1 MGSTEQ
7 HVRDPRSIRRNVAFS
22 KAFTRP
28 CEHAFRAVRDPLKRL
43 GSLVTKAMNRPLKA
57 RAHHR
62 ITALRY
68 TITTQRYTGAT

>member
-22 KAFTRP
+22 KALRRP
-28 CEHAFRAVRDPLKRL
+28 REHAYRAVRDPLQRL
-43 GSLVTKAMNRPLKA
+43 GSMATKAMNRPLMA

-62 ITALRY
+62 STALRY
-68 TITTQRYTGAT
+68 TVATQRYTGAK